1 MKYFLQYL
9 QHLGFM
15 KGCILWCRM
24 KLNRTS
30 DIRLNGVAHPFSIN
44 PTPVDKYTLIEIFL
58 LREYD
63 IDLPASSGEPVFI
76 VDGGANIGLTSIFFA
91 NKYPAARIVSIE
103 PEVNNFRLL
112 QKNAAK
118 YANIIP
124 LNKAIWY
131 NNNYIKV
138 KDQGWGSRGF
148 VIEDVD
154 NPGDASIP
162 AVSIGG
168 LLKEYNAETI
178 DILKLDIEGSE
189 KEVFESGYQDWL
201 PSVKCLMIELHD
213 RMKEGSSRAVF
224 RAVSEFNFSCF
235 IRGDILVFINEDFS

>member
-1 MKYFLQYL
+1 MKYFFQYL
-9 QHLGFM
+9 QHLGFI
-15 KGCILWCRM
+15 KGCILWSKM

-30 DIRLNGVAHPFSIN
+30 GIRLSGLAHPFTIN
-44 PTPVDKYTLIEIFL
+44 PTPEDKYTLIEIFL

-63 IDLPASSGEPVFI
+63 VDLPPSSGEPVFI

-103 PEVNNFRLL
+103 PEINNFRLL
-112 QKNAAK
+112 QKNASR
-118 YANIIP
+118 YTNIIP
-124 LNKAIWY
+124 LNKAIWHK
-131 NNNYIKV
+131 NNTIQIK
-138 KDQGWGSRGF
+138 DHGWGSRGF
-148 VIEDVD
+148 VIEELD
-154 NPGDASIP
+154 NPGDASIQ
-162 AVSIGG
+162 AVSIAG
-168 LLKEYNAETI
+168 LLKEYDVETI

-213 RMKEGSSRAVF
+213 RMKEGSSRSVF